1 MSGLLLLIQNLFF
14 YGKTFIPF
22 SYHKYPVASHNN
34 LFTSHSESQN
44 CQVGLNNWLYG
55 NFTLFDFVC
64 DNPMFSISEAAD
76 IIKSGLFF
84 FLTTKESQFNQSFS
98 YF

>member
-14 YGKTFIPF
+14 YGKTFIP
-22 SYHKYPVASHNN
+22 YHKYPVSSHNN